1 MQVERL
7 ETQPASGPGTYE
19 RPRSVT
25 VVAGLHLLQSLALLV
40 FGLFSMNDHGSWA
53 EGLETAQH
61 MLPLVLFD
69 NLISRDLLLLL
80 AALGVL
86 IAVALVR
93 LHPWAWRAA
102 ITLQGL
108 GLLAG
113 ILAYVQDEPN
123 YLGMLM
129 GILLVLYLN
138 RRDVQEAF
146 RVRKAADQ

>member
-1 MQVERL
+1 MQVERF
-7 ETQPASGPGTYE
+7 ETQPAAEPGTYE

-25 VVAGLHLLQSLALLV
+25 VLAGLHLLQSLALLV
-40 FGLFSMNDHGSWA
+40 FELFWMNDNGSWS
-53 EGLETAQH
+53 EGLKTAEH

-69 NLISRDLLLLL
+69 NLISRDLILLL
-80 AALGVL
+80 AGLGVL
-86 IAVALVR
+86 IAVALIG

-129 GILLVLYLN
+129 GVLLVLYLN

-146 RVRKAADQ
+146 RVRKAAER